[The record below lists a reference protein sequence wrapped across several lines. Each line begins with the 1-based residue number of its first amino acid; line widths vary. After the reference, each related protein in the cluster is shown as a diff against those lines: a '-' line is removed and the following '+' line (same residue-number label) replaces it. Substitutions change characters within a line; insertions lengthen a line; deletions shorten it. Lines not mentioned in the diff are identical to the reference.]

1 MNSLQH
7 ALKEWAVAVRALERG
22 ETALVVR
29 KGGIREKAFAVSQT
43 RFLLLPGYEHQ
54 RPELLKEEYR
64 GLMDRIPDLADDGP
78 LRFSSF
84 AEVEGAYEISE
95 AEELTALD
103 AHHMWTPE
111 YAESRFKWRP
121 KKPLTVL
128 VLRTYL
134 LPEEVELPYRDEYGG
149 CKSWIGLQESRRIA
163 ALQKADRYPGLR
175 CPNCQAPPPVG
186 TFQRCL
192 CGAYLDVFRTGGQC
206 FRCGTQHTAA
216 YCVECGTVSP
226 LHLWADPS
234 MPMNVPP
241 RVAGFEPII
250 DAPNSSPYMPPAPPP
265 MPPHMGPRSP
275 FDR

>member
-29 KGGIREKAFAVSQT
+29 KGGIREKAFAVPQT

-54 RPELLKEEYR
+54 RPELLKEKYR

-84 AEVEGAYEISE
+84 AEVESAYEISE
-95 AEELTALD
+95 AEELSALD
-103 AHHMWTPE
+103 PHHMWTPE

-134 LPEEVELPYRDEYGG
+134 LPRAVELPYRDEYGG
-149 CKSWIGLQESRRIA
+149 CRSWIELQKPVSVEGARA
-163 ALQKADRYPGLR
+163 ALSDEEFDRSV
-175 CPNCQAPPPVG
+175 APALGVLGSLEPAPVG
-186 TFQRCL
+186 
-192 CGAYLDVFRTGGQC
+192 
-206 FRCGTQHTAA
+206 
-216 YCVECGTVSP
+216 S
-226 LHLWADPS
+226 
-234 MPMNVPP
+234 
-241 RVAGFEPII
+241 
-250 DAPNSSPYMPPAPPP
+250 
-265 MPPHMGPRSP
+265 
-275 FDR
+275 